1 VGRVCPNFKLKLGN
15 KNMSNVKLLVSSPPA
30 WGKTTLL
37 KSLKDVLVISR
48 DGKKYPFP
56 QPHVN
61 VPDFTSADQ
70 FIDIIVEGVAAYEK
84 RMNTEPTTIAFDS
97 ISKVLLDIEG
107 YTLEQVKSFPYG
119 KVNTEIKKVVDFIER
134 EMAPAFNIILVSH
147 ALYSEDINGY
157 QLVNA
162 GGSYRKKGGMLSEVD
177 EAVFL
182 ELKGKKRIVHYR
194 NPKMVART
202 TVADLPDD
210 APMEEFDL
218 QKHVELLQAQQN
230 KASEWS
236 L

>member
-1 VGRVCPNFKLKLGN
+1 
-15 KNMSNVKLLVSSPPA
+15 MSHVKLLVSSPPA

-70 FIDIIVEGVAAYEK
+70 FIDIIVQAVESYEEK
-84 RMNTEPTTIAFDS
+84 IGKEPVTIAFDS
-97 ISKVLLDIEG
+97 ISKVLLDIEA

-134 EMAPAFNIILVSH
+134 EMAPAFNIVLVSH
-147 ALYSEDINGY
+147 ALYSEELNGY

-162 GGSYRKKGGMLSEVD
+162 GGSYGKKGGMLSEVD
-177 EAVFL
+177 EAIFL
-182 ELKGKKRIVHYR
+182 EIKGKKRIIHYR
-194 NPKMVART
+194 NPRMVART

-210 APMEEFDL
+210 APADDFNL
-218 QKHVELLQAQQN
+218 QEHIELLQAQQSE
-230 KASEWS
+230 ASKWS